1 MKYLKI
7 FTDFAADIEY
17 LSDAEAG
24 RLFRAMM
31 QYAETGT
38 APELRGNE
46 RMIWGTAKKNI
57 DRQARSY
64 SNKVD
69 GAKKARSRR
78 SDIRSNQNDII
89 LISDQEKDK
98 DNIFSSPLMG
108 GEEKYIRKILVN
120 GELLDETE
128 VEEVEF

>member
-17 LSDAEAG
+17 LSDAETG

-57 DRQARSY
+57 DRQAKAYDGKVNRAKHARNTL
-64 SNKVD
+64 SNL
-69 GAKKARSRR
+69 R
-78 SDIRSNQNDII
+78 QNKTNIN
-89 LISDQEKDK
+89 LISDQEKEK
-98 DNIFSSPLMG
+98 DNIFSSPLTG
-108 GEEKYIRKILVN
+108 GEEKYIRKILIN
-120 GELLDETE
+120 GELLEESE
-128 VEEVEF
+128 VEEVDF